1 MDKAS
6 FPLTATAGGV
16 KVRVRLTPRAG
27 RDRIEGVLAGG
38 DGRAVLKVAVAAPP
52 EGGKANAA
60 LIKLLARA
68 WRLPKT
74 SLSIVAGATTR
85 GKTVLIGGN
94 SADITQRLNQW
105 IGNQHG

>member
-1 MDKAS
+1 M
-6 FPLTATAGGV
+6 AGGV
-16 KVRVRLTPRAG
+16 KVRVRLKPRAG
-27 RDRIEGVLAGG
+27 HDRIEGVGPGPGG
-38 DGRAVLKVAVAAPP
+38 ETVLKVAVAAPP

-85 GKTVLIGGN
+85 GKTVLIGWN
-94 SADITQRLNQW
+94 SADITHTLNQW